1 MKKKSS
7 AGIAFLILTIAFLI
21 LNAYDGAMLWFMRF
35 RILHLYRTWIYDV
48 LTLGAERIYYLLPH
62 ASSFSLYLCQ
72 ILETFPGVVFA
83 ALPLLSVLLSAKGK
97 RIPAIVFA
105 ALNLILALV
114 DFVPALGSGAMFSA
128 GGFPLGLALLIYV
141 VVSLL
146 LVLSAANALSRKTLS
161 AILFAAGGLS
171 VILFIILSMFRY
183 NPGRGIA
190 DAKFIGFDWWRMFF
204 YSKRI
209 FSFFGYYETTMRY
222 FNLTLAAA
230 FYPLSRAMLIFALGA
245 GLRYC
250 PAPRAKACPIPS
262 NSVPRNG
269 VTYRTNIQGG
279 RTMATKN
286 KLTAILLSIFTGGLG
301 IDRFY
306 LGYTGLGV
314 VKLLTMGGFG
324 IWALIDLIMIC
335 TGSLRPA
342 DGSPW
347 EEEVR
352 AQAAPVQSAQ
362 PAYQAAPAP
371 ESSNLDALEKLA
383 KLHEQGILTD
393 EEFSQKK
400 AELLSKM

>member
-48 LTLGAERIYYLLPH
+48 LTLGAERIYRSLPY
-62 ASSFSLYLCQ
+62 ASNFSLYLYQ

-97 RIPAIVFA
+97 KIPAIVFA

-114 DFVPALGSGAMFSA
+114 DFVPVLGSGAMFSA

-146 LVLSAANALSRKTLS
+146 LVLSAANALSRKALS

-183 NPGRGIA
+183 TVRRGVTGA
-190 DAKFIGFDWWRMFF
+190 EFIGFDWWRRFF
-204 YSKRI
+204 S
-209 FSFFGYYETTMRY
+209 FFGFFGYYEITMRY
-222 FNLTLAAA
+222 FNLTLAV

-279 RTMATKN
+279 LTMATKN

-335 TGSLRPA
+335 AGSLRPA

>member
-21 LNAYDGAMLWFMRF
+21 LNAYDGAMLWSMRF
-35 RILHLYRTWIYDV
+35 RILRLYRTWIYDV
-48 LTLGAERIYYLLPH
+48 LTLGAERIYYLLPY
-62 ASSFSLYLCQ
+62 ASSFSLYLYR

-114 DFVPALGSGAMFSA
+114 DFVPVLGSGAMFSA

-146 LVLSAANALSRKTLS
+146 LVLSAANALPRKALS

-183 NPGRGIA
+183 HPGRGIA
-190 DAKFIGFDWWRMFF
+190 DAKFIGFDWWRKF
-204 YSKRI
+204 
-209 FSFFGYYETTMRY
+209 FSFFGYFFGYYEITMGY
-222 FNLTLAAA
+222 FNLTLAAV

-362 PAYQAAPAP
+362 PAYQAALAP

>member
-21 LNAYDGAMLWFMRF
+21 LNAYDGAMLWSMRF
-35 RILHLYRTWIYDV
+35 RILHLYHTWIYDV

-62 ASSFSLYLCQ
+62 ASSFSLYLYQ
-72 ILETFPGVVFA
+72 ILQTFPGVVFA

-114 DFVPALGSGAMFSA
+114 DFVPVLGSGAMFST

-146 LVLSAANALSRKTLS
+146 LVLSAANALPRKALS

-183 NPGRGIA
+183 TVRRGVTGA
-190 DAKFIGFDWWRMFF
+190 EFIGFDWWRVFF

-209 FSFFGYYETTMRY
+209 FSFFGYYELTMVD
-222 FNLTLAAA
+222 FNFTLAAA

-250 PAPRAKACPIPS
+250 PAPRAKACPIPN

-371 ESSNLDALEKLA
+371 ESSSLDALEKLA
-383 KLHEQGILTD
+383 KLHEQGVLTD

>member
-21 LNAYDGAMLWFMRF
+21 LNAYDGATQGFIRP
-35 RILHLYRTWIYDV
+35 RIFGLYPTWIHD
-48 LTLGAERIYYLLPH
+48 LTLGAERSRFWRLLPVEFR
-62 ASSFSLYLCQ
+62 ALLYA
-72 ILETFPGVVFA
+72 FPGVVFA

-114 DFVPALGSGAMFSA
+114 DFVPVLGSGAMFSA

-146 LVLSAANALSRKTLS
+146 LVLSAANALPRKTLS

-190 DAKFIGFDWWRMFF
+190 DAKFIGFDWWEKYLHGSYIPRGFFF
-204 YSKRI
+204 Y
-209 FSFFGYYETTMRY
+209 YELTTMA
-222 FNLTLAAA
+222 FGFTLAAV

-362 PAYQAAPAP
+362 PAYQAAPAS

-383 KLHEQGILTD
+383 KLHEQGVLTD

>member
-21 LNAYDGAMLWFMRF
+21 LNAYDGATQGFIRP
-35 RILHLYRTWIYDV
+35 RIFGLYPTWIHD
-48 LTLGAERIYYLLPH
+48 LTLGAERSRFWRLLPVE
-62 ASSFSLYLCQ
+62 FRVLLYA
-72 ILETFPGVVFA
+72 FPGVVFA

-114 DFVPALGSGAMFSA
+114 DFVPVLGSGAMFSA

-171 VILFIILSMFRY
+171 VILFIILSMFQFM
-183 NPGRGIA
+183 PTTGA
-190 DAKFIGFDWWRMFF
+190 EFIGFDWWEKYLHSSYITRRFFF
-204 YSKRI
+204 Y
-209 FSFFGYYETTMRY
+209 YYKLTTIA
-222 FNLTLAAA
+222 FELTLAAV

-250 PAPRAKACPIPS
+250 PAPRAKACPIPR

-383 KLHEQGILTD
+383 KLHEQGVLTD

>member
-21 LNAYDGAMLWFMRF
+21 LNAYDGTTQGFIRP
-35 RILHLYRTWIYDV
+35 RIFGLYPTWIHD
-48 LTLGAERIYYLLPH
+48 LTLGAERSRFWRLLPVE
-62 ASSFSLYLCQ
+62 FRVLLYA
-72 ILETFPGVVFA
+72 FPGVVFA

-114 DFVPALGSGAMFSA
+114 DFVPVLGSGAMFSA

-146 LVLSAANALSRKTLS
+146 LVLSAANALPRKALS

-171 VILFIILSMFRY
+171 VILFIILSMFQFM
-183 NPGRGIA
+183 PTTGA
-190 DAKFIGFDWWRMFF
+190 EFIGFDWWEKYLHSSYITRRFFF
-204 YSKRI
+204 Y
-209 FSFFGYYETTMRY
+209 YYKLTTIA
-222 FNLTLAAA
+222 FELTLAAI

-279 RTMATKN
+279 LTMATKN

>member
-7 AGIAFLILTIAFLI
+7 AGIAFLILTIVFLI
-21 LNAYDGAMLWFMRF
+21 LNAYDGATLWVMRS
-35 RILHLYRTWIYDV
+35 RILGLYHTWIYDV
-48 LTLGAERIYYLLPH
+48 LTLGAGRSRFWHLLPFEFR
-62 ASSFSLYLCQ
+62 ALLYA
-72 ILETFPGVVFA
+72 FPGVVFA

-114 DFVPALGSGAMFSA
+114 DFVPVLGSGAMFSA

-146 LVLSAANALSRKTLS
+146 LVLSAANALSRKALS

-171 VILFIILSMFRY
+171 VILFIILSMFQYTFR
-183 NPGRGIA
+183 RGVTGA
-190 DAKFIGFDWWRMFF
+190 EFIGFDWWREYLHGSYITRRFF
-204 YSKRI
+204 YY
-209 FSFFGYYETTMRY
+209 FGLTLQVG
-222 FNLTLAAA
+222 NLTLAA

-279 RTMATKN
+279 LTMATKN

>member
-21 LNAYDGAMLWFMRF
+21 LNAYDGATQGFIRP
-35 RILHLYRTWIYDV
+35 RIFGLYPTWIHD
-48 LTLGAERIYYLLPH
+48 LTLGAERSRFWRLLPVEFR
-62 ASSFSLYLCQ
+62 ALLYA
-72 ILETFPGVVFA
+72 FPGVVFA

-114 DFVPALGSGAMFSA
+114 DFVPVLGSGAMFSA

-190 DAKFIGFDWWRMFF
+190 DAKFIGFDWWREYLHGSYITRRFFF
-204 YSKRI
+204 YYKR
-209 FSFFGYYETTMRY
+209 TTMA
-222 FNLTLAAA
+222 FELTLAAV

-279 RTMATKN
+279 RNMATKN

-383 KLHEQGILTD
+383 KLHEQGVLTD

>member
-35 RILHLYRTWIYDV
+35 RILRLYPTWIHD
-48 LTLGAERIYYLLPH
+48 LTLGAERSRFWQFLPFEFRVLLY
-62 ASSFSLYLCQ
+62 A
-72 ILETFPGVVFA
+72 FPGVVFA

-114 DFVPALGSGAMFSA
+114 DFVPVLGSGAMFSA

-183 NPGRGIA
+183 HPGRGIA
-190 DAKFIGFDWWRMFF
+190 DAKFIGFDWWRKF
-204 YSKRI
+204 
-209 FSFFGYYETTMRY
+209 FSFFGYFFGYYEITMGY
-222 FNLTLAAA
+222 FNLTLAAV

-269 VTYRTNIQGG
+269 VTYSTNIQGG
-279 RTMATKN
+279 CTMATKN

>member
-21 LNAYDGAMLWFMRF
+21 LNAYDGATQGFIRP
-35 RILHLYRTWIYDV
+35 RIFGLYPTWIHD
-48 LTLGAERIYYLLPH
+48 LTLGAERSRFWRLLPVE
-62 ASSFSLYLCQ
+62 FRVLLYA
-72 ILETFPGVVFA
+72 FPGVVFA

-97 RIPAIVFA
+97 KIPAIVFA

-114 DFVPALGSGAMFSA
+114 EFVPVLGSGAMFSA

-146 LVLSAANALSRKTLS
+146 LVLSAANALPRKTLS

-190 DAKFIGFDWWRMFF
+190 DAKFIGFDWWEKYLHGSYIPRGFFF
-204 YSKRI
+204 Y
-209 FSFFGYYETTMRY
+209 YELTTMA
-222 FNLTLAAA
+222 FGFTLAAV
-230 FYPLSRAMLIFALGA
+230 FYPLSRAMLLFALGA

-250 PAPRAKACPIPS
+250 PAPRTNARPIP
-262 NSVPRNG
+262 NNPVPRNG

-314 VKLLTMGGFG
+314 VKLLTAGGFG
-324 IWALIDLIMIC
+324 IWAIIDLIMIC

-362 PAYQAAPAP
+362 PAYQPAPAAQ
-371 ESSNLDALEKLA
+371 SNSLDALEKLA

>member
-21 LNAYDGAMLWFMRF
+21 LNAYDGATQGFIRP
-35 RILHLYRTWIYDV
+35 RIFGLYPTWIHD
-48 LTLGAERIYYLLPH
+48 LTLGAERSRFWRLLPVEFRVLPY
-62 ASSFSLYLCQ
+62 A
-72 ILETFPGVVFA
+72 FPGVVFA

-114 DFVPALGSGAMFSA
+114 DFVPVLGSGAMFSA

-146 LVLSAANALSRKTLS
+146 LVLNAANALSRKTLS

-190 DAKFIGFDWWRMFF
+190 DAKFIGFDWWEKYLHGSYIPRGFFF
-204 YSKRI
+204 Y
-209 FSFFGYYETTMRY
+209 YELTTMA
-222 FNLTLAAA
+222 FGFTLAAV

-383 KLHEQGILTD
+383 KLHEQGVLTD

>member
-21 LNAYDGAMLWFMRF
+21 LNAYDGATLWVMRS
-35 RILHLYRTWIYDV
+35 RILGLYHTWIYDV
-48 LTLGAERIYYLLPH
+48 LTLGAARSRFWQFLPFEFEFLRI
-62 ASSFSLYLCQ
+62 A
-72 ILETFPGVVFA
+72 FPGVVFA

-97 RIPAIVFA
+97 KIPAIVFA

-114 DFVPALGSGAMFSA
+114 EFVPVLGSGAMFSA

-141 VVSLL
+141 VASLL
-146 LVLSAANALSRKTLS
+146 LVLSAANALPRKTLS

-171 VILFIILSMFRY
+171 VILFIILSMFQYTFR
-183 NPGRGIA
+183 RGVTGA
-190 DAKFIGFDWWRMFF
+190 EFIGFDWWREYLHGSYITRRFF
-204 YSKRI
+204 Y
-209 FSFFGYYETTMRY
+209 Y
-222 FNLTLAAA
+222 FRLTLQGGNLTLAA

-269 VTYRTNIQGG
+269 VTYSTNIQGG

>member
-21 LNAYDGAMLWFMRF
+21 LNAYDGAMLWSMRF

-48 LTLGAERIYYLLPH
+48 LTLGAERIYYRFLPY
-62 ASSFSLYLCQ
+62 ARSFSLYLYQ
-72 ILETFPGVVFA
+72 ILKTFPGVVFA

-97 RIPAIVFA
+97 KIPAIVFA

-114 DFVPALGSGAMFSA
+114 EFVPVLGSGAMFSA

-146 LVLSAANALSRKTLS
+146 LVLSAANALPRKTLS

-171 VILFIILSMFRY
+171 VILFIILSMFQYR
-183 NPGRGIA
+183 PIRGITG
-190 DAKFIGFDWWRMFF
+190 DEFIGFDWWRTF
-204 YSKRI
+204 
-209 FSFFGYYETTMRY
+209 FSFFGYYEITMRY
-222 FNLTLAAA
+222 FNLTLAA

-269 VTYRTNIQGG
+269 VTYSTNIQGG
-279 RTMATKN
+279 LTMATKN

>member
-35 RILHLYRTWIYDV
+35 RILRLYRTWIYDV
-48 LTLGAERIYYLLPH
+48 LTLGAERIYYLLPY
-62 ASSFSLYLCQ
+62 ASSFSLYLYQ

-114 DFVPALGSGAMFSA
+114 EFVPVLGSGAMFSA

-146 LVLSAANALSRKTLS
+146 LVLSAANALPRKALS

-183 NPGRGIA
+183 NPSRGIA
-190 DAKFIGFDWWRMFF
+190 GAEFIGFDWWRKF
-204 YSKRI
+204 
-209 FSFFGYYETTMRY
+209 FSFFGFFGYYDTMRY
-222 FNLTLAAA
+222 FNLTLAV
-230 FYPLSRAMLIFALGA
+230 FYSLSRAMLIFALGA

-279 RTMATKN
+279 LTMATKN

>member
-48 LTLGAERIYYLLPH
+48 LTLGAEWIYRSLPY
-62 ASSFSLYLCQ
+62 ASSFSLYLYQ

-114 DFVPALGSGAMFSA
+114 DFVPVLGSGAMFSA

-171 VILFIILSMFRY
+171 VILFIILSMFQY

-250 PAPRAKACPIPS
+250 PAPRAKARPIPS

-269 VTYRTNIQGG
+269 VTYSTNIQGG

>member
-21 LNAYDGAMLWFMRF
+21 LNAYDGATQGFIRP
-35 RILHLYRTWIYDV
+35 RIFGLYPTWIHD
-48 LTLGAERIYYLLPH
+48 LTLGAERSRFWRLLPVE
-62 ASSFSLYLCQ
+62 FRVLLYA
-72 ILETFPGVVFA
+72 FPGVVFA

-114 DFVPALGSGAMFSA
+114 DFVPVLGSGAMFSA

-171 VILFIILSMFRY
+171 VILFIILSMFQY
-183 NPGRGIA
+183 HPGRGIA
-190 DAKFIGFDWWRMFF
+190 DAKFIGFDWWEKYLHSSYITRRFFF
-204 YSKRI
+204 Y
-209 FSFFGYYETTMRY
+209 YYKLTTIA
-222 FNLTLAAA
+222 FELTLAAV

-286 KLTAILLSIFTGGLG
+286 KLTAS
-301 IDRFY
+301 
-306 LGYTGLGV
+306 
-314 VKLLTMGGFG
+314 
-324 IWALIDLIMIC
+324 C
-335 TGSLRPA
+335 SPSSPA
-342 DGSPW
+342 DS
-347 EEEVR
+347 
-352 AQAAPVQSAQ
+352 ASTASTSAIPVWA
-362 PAYQAAPAP
+362 
-371 ESSNLDALEKLA
+371 
-383 KLHEQGILTD
+383 
-393 EEFSQKK
+393 
-400 AELLSKM
+400 

>member
-21 LNAYDGAMLWFMRF
+21 LNAYDGATQGCIRP
-35 RILHLYRTWIYDV
+35 RIFGLYPTWIHD
-48 LTLGAERIYYLLPH
+48 LTLGAERSRFWRLLPFEFR
-62 ASSFSLYLCQ
+62 ALLYA
-72 ILETFPGVVFA
+72 FPGVVFA

-105 ALNLILALV
+105 ALNLILALF
-114 DFVPALGSGAMFSA
+114 DFVPVLGSGAMFSA
-128 GGFPLGLALLIYV
+128 SGFPLGLALLIYV

-171 VILFIILSMFRY
+171 VTLFIILSMFRY

-190 DAKFIGFDWWRMFF
+190 DAEFIGFDWWEKYLHGSYITRRFFF
-204 YSKRI
+204 YYKR
-209 FSFFGYYETTMRY
+209 TTMA
-222 FNLTLAAA
+222 FELTLAAV

-269 VTYRTNIQGG
+269 VTYSTNIQGG
-279 RTMATKN
+279 LTMATKN

>member
-21 LNAYDGAMLWFMRF
+21 LNAYDGATLWFMRF

-48 LTLGAERIYYLLPH
+48 LTLGAERIYRSLPY
-62 ASSFSLYLCQ
+62 ASNFSLYLYQ

-97 RIPAIVFA
+97 KIPAIVFA

-114 DFVPALGSGAMFSA
+114 EFVPVLGSGAMFSA

-183 NPGRGIA
+183 TIRGGVTGA
-190 DAKFIGFDWWRMFF
+190 EFIGFDWWRKFF
-204 YSKRI
+204 S
-209 FSFFGYYETTMRY
+209 FFGFFGYYEITMRY
-222 FNLTLAAA
+222 FNLTLAV

>member
-48 LTLGAERIYYLLPH
+48 LTLGAERIYYLLPY
-62 ASSFSLYLCQ
+62 ASSFSLYLYQ

-105 ALNLILALV
+105 ALNLIFALV
-114 DFVPALGSGAMFSA
+114 EFVPVLGSGAMFSA

-146 LVLSAANALSRKTLS
+146 LVLSAANALPRKALS

-183 NPGRGIA
+183 TVRRGVTGA
-190 DAKFIGFDWWRMFF
+190 EFIGFDWWRVFF

-209 FSFFGYYETTMRY
+209 FSFFGYYELTMVD
-222 FNLTLAAA
+222 FNFTLAAV

-269 VTYRTNIQGG
+269 VTYSTNIQGG
-279 RTMATKN
+279 LTMATKN

>member
-21 LNAYDGAMLWFMRF
+21 LNAYDGATQGFIRPHIF
-35 RILHLYRTWIYDV
+35 GLYPTWIHD
-48 LTLGAERIYYLLPH
+48 LTLGAERSRFWRLLPFEFR
-62 ASSFSLYLCQ
+62 ALLYA
-72 ILETFPGVVFA
+72 FPGVVFA

-114 DFVPALGSGAMFSA
+114 DFVPVLGSGAMFSA
-128 GGFPLGLALLIYV
+128 SGFPLGLALLIYV

-146 LVLSAANALSRKTLS
+146 LVLSAANALSRKALS

-183 NPGRGIA
+183 DPGRGIA
-190 DAKFIGFDWWRMFF
+190 GAEFIGFDWWEKYLHGSYIPRSFFF
-204 YSKRI
+204 YYKL
-209 FSFFGYYETTMRY
+209 TTLTASG
-222 FNLTLAAA
+222 LTLAAV

-371 ESSNLDALEKLA
+371 ESSSLDALEKLA
-383 KLHEQGILTD
+383 KLHEQGVLTD

>member
-7 AGIAFLILTIAFLI
+7 AGIAFLILTLAFLI
-21 LNAYDGAMLWFMRF
+21 LNAYDGATQGFIRP
-35 RILHLYRTWIYDV
+35 RIFGLYPTWIHD
-48 LTLGAERIYYLLPH
+48 LTLGAERSRFWHLLPFEFR
-62 ASSFSLYLCQ
+62 ALLYA
-72 ILETFPGVVFA
+72 FPGVVFA

-114 DFVPALGSGAMFSA
+114 DFVPVLGSGAMFSA

-146 LVLSAANALSRKTLS
+146 LVLSAANALPRKALS

-171 VILFIILSMFRY
+171 VILFIILSMFQYR
-183 NPGRGIA
+183 PMTGVSGA
-190 DAKFIGFDWWRMFF
+190 EFIGFDWWRSF
-204 YSKRI
+204 
-209 FSFFGYYETTMRY
+209 FSFFGYYVITMRY
-222 FNLTLAAA
+222 FNLTLAAV
-230 FYPLSRAMLIFALGA
+230 FYPLSRAMLLFALGA

-250 PAPRAKACPIPS
+250 PALRANTSPAPS
-262 NSVPRNG
+262 NPVPRNG

-279 RTMATKN
+279 HTMATKN

-314 VKLLTMGGFG
+314 VKLLTAGGFG
-324 IWALIDLIMIC
+324 IWAIIDLIMIC

-362 PAYQAAPAP
+362 PAYQATPAPAS
-371 ESSNLDALEKLA
+371 ESSSLDALEKLA

>member
-21 LNAYDGAMLWFMRF
+21 LNAYDGATLWFMRF

-48 LTLGAERIYYLLPH
+48 LTLGAARSRFWQFLPFEFEFLRI
-62 ASSFSLYLCQ
+62 A
-72 ILETFPGVVFA
+72 FPGVVFA

-97 RIPAIVFA
+97 KIPAIVFA

-114 DFVPALGSGAMFSA
+114 EFVPVLGSGAMFSA

-146 LVLSAANALSRKTLS
+146 LVLSAANALPRKTLS

-171 VILFIILSMFRY
+171 VILFIILSMFQYTFR
-183 NPGRGIA
+183 RGVTGA
-190 DAKFIGFDWWRMFF
+190 EFIGFDWWREYLHGSYITRRFF
-204 YSKRI
+204 Y
-209 FSFFGYYETTMRY
+209 Y
-222 FNLTLAAA
+222 FRLTLQGGNLTLAA

-279 RTMATKN
+279 LTMATKN

>member
-21 LNAYDGAMLWFMRF
+21 LNAYDGAMLWSMRF

-48 LTLGAERIYYLLPH
+48 LTLGAERIYYLLPN
-62 ASSFSLYLCQ
+62 ASSFSLYLYQ

-114 DFVPALGSGAMFSA
+114 DFVPVLGSGAMFSA

-146 LVLSAANALSRKTLS
+146 LVLSAANALPRKALS

-183 NPGRGIA
+183 TVRRGVTGA
-190 DAKFIGFDWWRMFF
+190 EFIGFDWWRVFF

-209 FSFFGYYETTMRY
+209 FSFFGYYELTMVD
-222 FNLTLAAA
+222 FNFTLAAV

-362 PAYQAAPAP
+362 PAYQAAPAA

>member
-21 LNAYDGAMLWFMRF
+21 LNAYDGAMLWSMRF
-35 RILHLYRTWIYDV
+35 RILRLYRTWIYDV
-48 LTLGAERIYYLLPH
+48 LTLGAARSRFWRLLPFEFEFLRI
-62 ASSFSLYLCQ
+62 A
-72 ILETFPGVVFA
+72 FPGVVFA

-114 DFVPALGSGAMFSA
+114 DFVPVLGSGAMFSA

-183 NPGRGIA
+183 TVRRGVTGA
-190 DAKFIGFDWWRMFF
+190 EFIGFDWWRRFF
-204 YSKRI
+204 YSYKSRR
-209 FSFFGYYETTMRY
+209 FFYYFELTLLDCNY
-222 FNLTLAAA
+222 TLAAC

-279 RTMATKN
+279 LTMATKN

>member
-21 LNAYDGAMLWFMRF
+21 LNAYDGATQGFMRP
-35 RILHLYRTWIYDV
+35 RIFGLYPTWIHD
-48 LTLGAERIYYLLPH
+48 LTLGAERSRFWRLLPVE
-62 ASSFSLYLCQ
+62 FRVLLYA
-72 ILETFPGVVFA
+72 FPGVVFA

-114 DFVPALGSGAMFSA
+114 EFVPVLGSGAMFSA

-141 VVSLL
+141 AVSLL
-146 LVLSAANALSRKTLS
+146 LVLNAANALPRKALS

-183 NPGRGIA
+183 TVRRGVTGA
-190 DAKFIGFDWWRMFF
+190 EFIGFDWWRVFF

-209 FSFFGYYETTMRY
+209 FSFFGYYELTMVD
-222 FNLTLAAA
+222 FNFTLAAV

-269 VTYRTNIQGG
+269 VTYSTNIQGG

-314 VKLLTMGGFG
+314 VKLLTAGGFG

-371 ESSNLDALEKLA
+371 ESSSLDALEKLA
-383 KLHEQGILTD
+383 KLHEQGVLTD
-393 EEFSQKK
+393 EEFSRKK

>member
-21 LNAYDGAMLWFMRF
+21 LNAYDGATLWFMRF

-48 LTLGAERIYYLLPH
+48 LTLGAERIYRSLPY
-62 ASSFSLYLCQ
+62 ASNFSLYLYQ

-97 RIPAIVFA
+97 KIPAIVFA

-114 DFVPALGSGAMFSA
+114 EFVPVLGSGAMFSA

-183 NPGRGIA
+183 TIRGGVTGA
-190 DAKFIGFDWWRMFF
+190 EFIGFDWWRKFF
-204 YSKRI
+204 S
-209 FSFFGYYETTMRY
+209 FFGFFGYYEITMRY
-222 FNLTLAAA
+222 FNLTLAA

-269 VTYRTNIQGG
+269 VTYSTNIQGG

>member
-21 LNAYDGAMLWFMRF
+21 LNAYDGATLWFMRF

-48 LTLGAERIYYLLPH
+48 LTLGAERIYRSLPY
-62 ASSFSLYLCQ
+62 ASNFSLYLYQ

-97 RIPAIVFA
+97 KIPAIVFA

-114 DFVPALGSGAMFSA
+114 EFVPVLGSGAMFSA

-183 NPGRGIA
+183 TIRGGVTGA
-190 DAKFIGFDWWRMFF
+190 EFIGFDWWRKFF
-204 YSKRI
+204 S
-209 FSFFGYYETTMRY
+209 FFGFFGYYEITMR
-222 FNLTLAAA
+222 
-230 FYPLSRAMLIFALGA
+230 YPLSRAMLIFALGA

-269 VTYRTNIQGG
+269 VTYSTNIQGG

>member
-21 LNAYDGAMLWFMRF
+21 LNAYDGATLWVMRS
-35 RILHLYRTWIYDV
+35 RILGLYHTWIYDV
-48 LTLGAERIYYLLPH
+48 LTLGAARSRFWRLLPVEFEFLRI
-62 ASSFSLYLCQ
+62 A
-72 ILETFPGVVFA
+72 FPGVVFA

-114 DFVPALGSGAMFSA
+114 DFVPVLGSGAMFSA

-146 LVLSAANALSRKTLS
+146 LVLNAANALSRKALS

-171 VILFIILSMFRY
+171 VILFIILSMFQYTFR
-183 NPGRGIA
+183 RGVA
-190 DAKFIGFDWWRMFF
+190 GAEFIGFDWWREYLHDSYITRRFF
-204 YSKRI
+204 YY
-209 FSFFGYYETTMRY
+209 FSLTLQGD
-222 FNLTLAAA
+222 NLTLAA

-314 VKLLTMGGFG
+314 VKLLTAGGFG

-362 PAYQAAPAP
+362 PAYQAAPAS

-383 KLHEQGILTD
+383 KLHEQGVLTD

>member
-7 AGIAFLILTIAFLI
+7 AGIAFLILTLAFLI
-21 LNAYDGAMLWFMRF
+21 LNAYDGATLWSMRF
-35 RILHLYRTWIYDV
+35 RILGLYRTWIYDV
-48 LTLGAERIYYLLPH
+48 LTLGAAQSRFWQFLPFEFRALLC
-62 ASSFSLYLCQ
+62 A
-72 ILETFPGVVFA
+72 FPGVVFA

-114 DFVPALGSGAMFSA
+114 DFVPVLGSGAMFSA

-190 DAKFIGFDWWRMFF
+190 DAKFIGFDWWRKFF
-204 YSKRI
+204 S
-209 FSFFGYYETTMRY
+209 FFGSFFGYYEITMGY
-222 FNLTLAAA
+222 FNLTLAAV

-269 VTYRTNIQGG
+269 VTYSTNIQGG
-279 RTMATKN
+279 LTMATKN

-324 IWALIDLIMIC
+324 IWTIVDLIMIC

-342 DGSPW
+342 DGSDWKLDTPA
-347 EEEVR
+347 
-352 AQAAPVQSAQ
+352 AQPQVQPAQ
-362 PAYQAAPAP
+362 PAPQP
-371 ESSNLDALEKLA
+371 ETNVFEALERLA
-383 KLHEQGILTD
+383 KLHDAGALTD
-393 EEFSQKK
+393 EEFAQKK
-400 AELLSKM
+400 AEMLSKL

>member
-7 AGIAFLILTIAFLI
+7 AGIAFLILTLAFLI
-21 LNAYDGAMLWFMRF
+21 LNAYDGATQGFIRP
-35 RILHLYRTWIYDV
+35 RIFGLYPTWIHD
-48 LTLGAERIYYLLPH
+48 LTLGAERSRFWRLLPIE
-62 ASSFSLYLCQ
+62 FRVLLYA
-72 ILETFPGVVFA
+72 FPGVVFA

-114 DFVPALGSGAMFSA
+114 DFVPVLGSGAMFSA

-146 LVLSAANALSRKTLS
+146 LVLSAANALPRKALS
-161 AILFAAGGLS
+161 AILFAAGGFS

-183 NPGRGIA
+183 SPGSGIA
-190 DAKFIGFDWWRMFF
+190 DAKFIGFDWWREYLHGSYIPRGFFF
-204 YSKRI
+204 Y
-209 FSFFGYYETTMRY
+209 YELTTMA
-222 FNLTLAAA
+222 FGFTLAAV

-269 VTYRTNIQGG
+269 VTYSTNIQGG

>member
-7 AGIAFLILTIAFLI
+7 AGIAFLILTIVFLI
-21 LNAYDGAMLWFMRF
+21 LNAYDGATLWVMRS
-35 RILHLYRTWIYDV
+35 RILGLYHTWIYDV
-48 LTLGAERIYYLLPH
+48 LTLGAARSRFWRLLPVEFR
-62 ASSFSLYLCQ
+62 ALLYA
-72 ILETFPGVVFA
+72 FPGVVFA

-114 DFVPALGSGAMFSA
+114 EFVPVLGSGAMFSA

-171 VILFIILSMFRY
+171 VILFIILSMFQYTFR
-183 NPGRGIA
+183 RGVTGA
-190 DAKFIGFDWWRMFF
+190 EFIGFDWWREYLHGSYITRRFF
-204 YSKRI
+204 Y
-209 FSFFGYYETTMRY
+209 Y
-222 FNLTLAAA
+222 FRLTLQVGNLTLAA

-314 VKLLTMGGFG
+314 VKLLTAGGFG

-383 KLHEQGILTD
+383 KLHEQGVLTD

>member
-21 LNAYDGAMLWFMRF
+21 LNAYDGTTQGFIRP
-35 RILHLYRTWIYDV
+35 RIFGLYPTWIHD
-48 LTLGAERIYYLLPH
+48 LTLGAERSRFWQFLPFEFRVLLY
-62 ASSFSLYLCQ
+62 A
-72 ILETFPGVVFA
+72 FPGVVFA

-114 DFVPALGSGAMFSA
+114 DFVPVLASGAMFSA

-190 DAKFIGFDWWRMFF
+190 GAEFIGFDWWEKYLHGSDITRSFFF
-204 YSKRI
+204 YYRLV
-209 FSFFGYYETTMRY
+209 TMA
-222 FNLTLAAA
+222 FEFTLAAV

-371 ESSNLDALEKLA
+371 ESSSLDALEKLA
-383 KLHEQGILTD
+383 KLHEQGVLTD

>member
-35 RILHLYRTWIYDV
+35 RIFGLYRTWIYDV
-48 LTLGAERIYYLLPH
+48 LTLGAERIYYRFLPY
-62 ASSFSLYLCQ
+62 ARSFSLYLYQ
-72 ILETFPGVVFA
+72 ILKTFPGVVFA

-97 RIPAIVFA
+97 KIPAIVFA

-114 DFVPALGSGAMFSA
+114 DFVPVLGSGAMFSA
-128 GGFPLGLALLIYV
+128 CGFPLGLALLIYV

-146 LVLSAANALSRKTLS
+146 LVLSAANALPRKTLS

-171 VILFIILSMFRY
+171 VILFIILSMFQYR
-183 NPGRGIA
+183 PIRGITGA
-190 DAKFIGFDWWRMFF
+190 EFIGFDWWREF
-204 YSKRI
+204 
-209 FSFFGYYETTMRY
+209 FSFFGYYEITMRY
-222 FNLTLAAA
+222 FNETLAAC
-230 FYPLSRAMLIFALGA
+230 FHPLSRAMLIFALGA

-279 RTMATKN
+279 LTMATKN

>member
-7 AGIAFLILTIAFLI
+7 AGIAFLILTLAFLI
-21 LNAYDGAMLWFMRF
+21 LNAYDGAMLWSMRF
-35 RILHLYRTWIYDV
+35 RILHLYRTWIYDL

-62 ASSFSLYLCQ
+62 ASSFSLYLYQ

-114 DFVPALGSGAMFSA
+114 DFVPVLGSGAMFSA

-146 LVLSAANALSRKTLS
+146 LVLNAANALPRKALS

-183 NPGRGIA
+183 TVRRGVTGA
-190 DAKFIGFDWWRMFF
+190 EFIGFDWWRVFF

-209 FSFFGYYETTMRY
+209 FSFFGYYELTMVD
-222 FNLTLAAA
+222 FNFTLAAV

-250 PAPRAKACPIPS
+250 PAPRAKACPIPR

-269 VTYRTNIQGG
+269 VTYSTNIQGG

>member
-21 LNAYDGAMLWFMRF
+21 LNAYDGAMLWSMRF

-48 LTLGAERIYYLLPH
+48 LTLGAERSRFWRLLPVE
-62 ASSFSLYLCQ
+62 FRVLLYA
-72 ILETFPGVVFA
+72 FPGVVFA

-114 DFVPALGSGAMFSA
+114 DFVPVLGSGAMFSA

-146 LVLSAANALSRKTLS
+146 LVLSAANALPRKALS

-171 VILFIILSMFRY
+171 VILFIILSMFQFM
-183 NPGRGIA
+183 PTTGVTGA
-190 DAKFIGFDWWRMFF
+190 EFIGFDWWEKYLHSSYITRRFFF
-204 YSKRI
+204 Y
-209 FSFFGYYETTMRY
+209 YYKLTTIA
-222 FNLTLAAA
+222 FELTLAAV

-269 VTYRTNIQGG
+269 VTYSTNIQGG
-279 RTMATKN
+279 LTMATKN

>member
-21 LNAYDGAMLWFMRF
+21 LNAYDGTTQGFIRP
-35 RILHLYRTWIYDV
+35 RIFGLYPTWIHD
-48 LTLGAERIYYLLPH
+48 LTLGAERSRFWRLLPVE
-62 ASSFSLYLCQ
+62 FRVLLYA
-72 ILETFPGVVFA
+72 FPGVVFA

-114 DFVPALGSGAMFSA
+114 EFVPVLGSGAMFSA

-146 LVLSAANALSRKTLS
+146 LVLSAANALPRKALS

-171 VILFIILSMFRY
+171 VILFIILSMFQY
-183 NPGRGIA
+183 SPMTGITG
-190 DAKFIGFDWWRMFF
+190 AKFIGFDWWRKF
-204 YSKRI
+204 
-209 FSFFGYYETTMRY
+209 FSFFGYYHEITMEY
-222 FNLTLAAA
+222 FNLTLAAV

-250 PAPRAKACPIPS
+250 PAPRAKARPIPS

-269 VTYRTNIQGG
+269 VTYSTNIQGG

>member
-7 AGIAFLILTIAFLI
+7 AGIAFLILTLAFLI

-48 LTLGAERIYYLLPH
+48 LTLGAERIYRSLPY
-62 ASSFSLYLCQ
+62 ASNFSLYLYQ

-97 RIPAIVFA
+97 KIPAIVFA

-114 DFVPALGSGAMFSA
+114 EFVPVLGSGAMFSA

-171 VILFIILSMFRY
+171 VILFIILSMFQY
-183 NPGRGIA
+183 SPMTGITG
-190 DAKFIGFDWWRMFF
+190 AKFIGFDWWRKLFSFF
-204 YSKRI
+204 G
-209 FSFFGYYETTMRY
+209 FFGYYEITMRC

-269 VTYRTNIQGG
+269 VTYSTNIQGG

>member
-62 ASSFSLYLCQ
+62 ARSFSLYLCQ
-72 ILETFPGVVFA
+72 ILKTFPGVVFA

-97 RIPAIVFA
+97 KIPAIVFA

-114 DFVPALGSGAMFSA
+114 DFVPVLGSGAMFSA
-128 GGFPLGLALLIYV
+128 SGFPLGLALLIYV

-183 NPGRGIA
+183 HPGRGIA
-190 DAKFIGFDWWRMFF
+190 DAKFIGFDWWRKFF
-204 YSKRI
+204 S
-209 FSFFGYYETTMRY
+209 FFGFFGYYEITMRY
-222 FNLTLAAA
+222 FNLTLAA

-279 RTMATKN
+279 LTMATKN

>member
-48 LTLGAERIYYLLPH
+48 LTLGAERIYRSLPY
-62 ASSFSLYLCQ
+62 ASNFSLYLYQ

-105 ALNLILALV
+105 ALNLIFALV
-114 DFVPALGSGAMFSA
+114 EFVPVLGSGAMFSA
-128 GGFPLGLALLIYV
+128 GGFPLGLVLLIYV

-171 VILFIILSMFRY
+171 VILFIILSMFQFT
-183 NPGRGIA
+183 PTTGVTG
-190 DAKFIGFDWWRMFF
+190 AKFIGFDWWRKFF
-204 YSKRI
+204 S
-209 FSFFGYYETTMRY
+209 FFGFFGYYEITMRS
-222 FNLTLAAA
+222 FNLTLAA

-269 VTYRTNIQGG
+269 VTYSTNIQGG
-279 RTMATKN
+279 LTMATKN